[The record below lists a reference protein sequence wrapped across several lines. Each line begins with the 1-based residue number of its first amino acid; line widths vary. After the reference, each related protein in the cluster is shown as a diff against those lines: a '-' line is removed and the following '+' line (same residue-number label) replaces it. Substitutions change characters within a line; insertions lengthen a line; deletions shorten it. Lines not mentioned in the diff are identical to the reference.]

1 MSHFT
6 KLATKLVDAD
16 TIKAALTTMGYSA
29 IATGKGVKGWQGQRT
44 DAEFKIA
51 PSGARHEIGFV
62 KSATGYDVVADWFT
76 MGIDQRQF
84 LSDLTREYAITATKA
99 TLARD
104 GYELREETAN
114 EDGVVRLVLTRY
126 TGM

>member
-44 DAEFKIA
+44 NAEFKIA
-51 PSGARHEIGFV
+51 PSGARR
-62 KSATGYDVVADWFT
+62 S
-76 MGIDQRQF
+76 R
-84 LSDLTREYAITATKA
+84 
-99 TLARD
+99 
-104 GYELREETAN
+104 
-114 EDGVVRLVLTRY
+114 
-126 TGM
+126 